1 MGPNLGGE
9 VMFNSPDT
17 FQTYSYFRSGKQFA
31 EMSDDGKSF
40 RTFFLQRDQLQNR
53 TQIRGLSNW
62 VEGTPPPNVQVA
74 HPLFLSKVRSSGH
87 FGVRL

>member
-1 MGPNLGGE
+1 
-9 VMFNSPDT
+9 MFNSPDA

-62 VEGTPPPNVQVA
+62 VEGTPPPNVHIA

-87 FGVRL
+87 FEVRL